1 MTKRFERRREI
12 YQESRPRHDRW
23 LVSYADFITLMF
35 AFFTTMY
42 AISSVDAQ
50 KLDTMAESL
59 SVAFDQTGDWVVPL
73 VDQADPAVLEAA
85 ARARELAGLRDQLT
99 TRLDDDIA
107 SDLVDVRLDGR
118 GLVISLHE
126 AGVFATASADLTS
139 AASDLIATVG
149 LAILDIDNIV
159 RVEGH
164 TDDVPIF
171 TSRYE
176 SNWELSTAR
185 ATSVVAFL
193 VAEMQIPAERLAI
206 AGYGEF
212 RPLAPNDS
220 DANRARN
227 RRVDIVVLSSETARS
242 EEPTGLTGD
251 GNA

>member
-1 MTKRFERRREI
+1 MRRFERRRRLEN
-12 YQESRPRHDRW
+12 SRPRHDRW
-23 LVSYADFITLMF
+23 LVSYADFVTLMF
-35 AFFTTMY
+35 AFFTTLY

-50 KLDTMAESL
+50 KLGTVADSL
-59 SVAFDQTGDWVVPL
+59 SEAFDQPVEAPAPQTEET
-73 VDQADPAVLEAA
+73 DPTVLEAA
-85 ARARELAGLRDQLT
+85 ARVRELSALQEQLT
-99 TRLDDDIA
+99 AHLEDDIA

-126 AGVFATASADLTS
+126 AGAFATASADLS
-139 AASDLIATVG
+139 ANAEDLIATVG
-149 LAILDIDNIV
+149 AAILDLENIV

-171 TSRYE
+171 TARYQ

-185 ATSVVAFL
+185 ATSVVSFL
-193 VAEMQIPAERLAI
+193 VDEMQIPAERMAI

-227 RRVDIVVLSSETARS
+227 RRVDIVVLSSETART
-242 EEPTGLTGD
+242 EEP
-251 GNA
+251 A